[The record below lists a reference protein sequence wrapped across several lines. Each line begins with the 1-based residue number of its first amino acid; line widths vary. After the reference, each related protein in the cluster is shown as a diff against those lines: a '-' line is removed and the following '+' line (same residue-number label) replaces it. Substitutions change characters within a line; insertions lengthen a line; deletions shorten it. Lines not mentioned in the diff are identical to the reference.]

1 MPLPPAPPD
10 GYQWMPFIQRVL
22 RALPVHPVATVLILL
37 VVADAV
43 LTLSLVL
50 VQPANAGHEW
60 RGFVD
65 ALLSGFWA
73 DYLTTAQVAFIVI
86 ASIMM
91 RRHLEASIERL
102 RPHLDLDDTGYR
114 AARTHILSFS
124 RTSRNVAGVAAVVI
138 VIYFSGGFSQLIR
151 FDVETPSHQV
161 LAFSIFARVVIL
173 LWASA
178 TLLLDELVA
187 LWRLSAIARKHL
199 KVDVY
204 GSSRLA
210 VIGQVGVI
218 ATLYMAVGVTLAIPL
233 LSDPTWTIAPSLYL
247 LTLALGSIVLLVLPA
262 WGARKAIVAAKAAEL
277 QRLES
282 IIATHPGG
290 STARPDSVAELGAI
304 VDLRDRVDDLPEWPF
319 GAPTVLRWLLIVS
332 IPVGSWFA
340 GALVERFVDAM
351 LG

>member
-22 RALPVHPVATVLILL
+22 RALPAHPVVTVLVLL
-37 VVADAV
+37 VIADAV
-43 LTLSLVL
+43 LTLSLL
-50 VQPANAGHEW
+50 LMQPANTGQEW
-60 RGFVD
+60 RGLAD

-73 DYLTTAQVAFIVI
+73 DYLTTALVAFIVI
-86 ASIMM
+86 ASVMM
-91 RRHLEASIERL
+91 RRHLEVSIERL
-102 RPHLDLDDTGYR
+102 RPHLDLDDKAYR
-114 AARTHILSFS
+114 AARAHILAYS
-124 RTSRNVAGVAAVVI
+124 RPLRNAAGIAAVVT

-151 FDVETPSHQV
+151 FDVETVSDQI
-161 LAFSIFARVVIL
+161 LAFSIYARVVIL

-187 LWRLSAIARKHL
+187 LWRLSAMAREHL

-204 GSSRLA
+204 GSSRLE

-233 LSDPTWTIAPSLYL
+233 LSDPTWTIAPSFYL
-247 LTLALGSIVLLVLPA
+247 LIVTLGSIVLLVLPA
-262 WGARKAIVAAKAAEL
+262 WGARTAIVNAKGAEL

-282 IIATHPGG
+282 IIAAHPGG
-290 STARPDSVAELGAI
+290 DTTRPDAVAELGAI